1 MIDLKTCTRSDFAKE
16 YQKLQ
21 TEIKQL
27 KQRLKQY
34 EGEDS
39 DELREKDFQKFLLM
53 YGKKAN
59 QKQARSLWFRLSK
72 KKIAKIWV
80 NLPGYVKETPD
91 KNFRVTPDKYLRHE
105 KFDDVFDTV
114 TELNRPKAGARA
126 IYVAPERT
134 ESTVNVH
141 DLITRMKKQ

>member
-1 MIDLKTCTRSDFAKE
+1 MIDLKTCLRHEFVKAYKILEGKNKE
-16 YQKLQ
+16 
-21 TEIKQL
+21 L
-27 KQRLKQY
+27 KRRLKQY
-34 EGEDS
+34 EGEES
-39 DELREKDFQKFLLM
+39 DDEKEAEFQKFLKM

-72 KKIAKIWV
+72 KKIAKIWD

-114 TELNRPKAGARA
+114 QELNRPKAGARA

-134 ESTVNVH
+134 NSTYNVH
-141 DLITRMKKQ
+141 DLVAKLKKQ

>member
-1 MIDLKTCTRSDFAKE
+1 MIDLKTCSRADFAKA

-21 TEIKQL
+21 AENKQL
-27 KQRLKQY
+27 KAQLKQY
-34 EGEDS
+34 IGEES
-39 DELREKDFQKFLLM
+39 DEEREKDFQKFLTM
-53 YGKKAN
+53 YGKKTN
-59 QKQARSLWFRLSK
+59 QKQARGLWFRLSK

-80 NLPGYVKETPD
+80 NLPGYIKETPD
-91 KNFRVTPDKYLRHE
+91 KNYRVTPDKYLRHE
-105 KFDDVFDTV
+105 KFDDVFDTL